1 MTKIVNYQQ
10 LEYWEQTEANF
21 DDAVTSVISSR
32 AALRGLPYGIP
43 ENRKNPAQKA
53 LILGIF
59 RCLLI
64 SWTKGKVPNE
74 RSIYRDIHPT
84 ITDLRH
90 ISDFLHSAFRFQ
102 DKAAADYGYA
112 IAFAAS
118 GSVRSAEYVTK
129 AARSSRKRFAQ
140 KAFWEVIN
148 SDCEALNSS
157 KKYNAVNLLSAKALW
172 PIEAPNGWNEIW
184 EACKLDLLKM
194 DSLTSYQIWIDWYER
209 RIRGERAAFDIPG
222 DKRRVEDKKIL
233 RRLAEATDEDFWG
246 KGHEYVNATLEGWLD
261 EARERVAPPAP
272 INAEVSGTF
281 DITGDATAELGP
293 LPPPPQNRNVLSFMS
308 SPEGRI
314 AIDAT
319 ALADQLRTNQGAQD
333 RYDEAVSEAKAALDR
348 CKRSNAGARLNRFL
362 ENYLAATGDTITD
375 AKPSLIVQRGERLRQ
390 ELAAYD
396 NPDSF
401 LDPLAD
407 DLLLDLKGWLTA
419 HNMMVG
425 LDPVLNASDLAMLGP
440 DRQPE
445 LIPPAEIRQK
455 VEQADEADLL
465 EEGVADTVIEATN
478 LAPEVPDANNRRTI
492 WSIEVVRNLII
503 ESIGIALNPFN
514 VEAQAAAFNA
524 VTGFKAFCGSIEHA
538 KYIVENRDWILK
550 RLGSTPTLRGLIER
564 LADRLEAITPFV
576 PNQPPND

>member
-1 MTKIVNYQQ
+1 LLAKVKYDIHYNLMTTIGNYQQ

-21 DDAVTSVISSR
+21 DDPVTSVISSR

-43 ENRKNPAQKA
+43 EKRQSPAQKA
-53 LILGIF
+53 VILGIF

-64 SWTKGKVPNE
+64 SWTKGKAPNE

-194 DSLTSYQIWIDWYER
+194 DSLTSYQVWIDWYER
-209 RIRGERAAFDIPG
+209 RIRGESAAFDIPG

-246 KGHEYVNATLEGWLD
+246 KGHEYVNATLKGWLD
-261 EARERVAPPAP
+261 EARARVAPPP
-272 INAEVSGTF
+272 PEPDIRNVS
-281 DITGDATAELGP
+281 ATVSSGGYVSATLERVWP
-293 LPPPPQNRNVLSFMS
+293 LPPQNRKVLSFMS

-362 ENYLAATGDTITD
+362 ENYLAATGDTIAD

-407 DLLLDLKGWLTA
+407 DFLLDLKGWLTA

-465 EEGVADTVIEATN
+465 EEGVTDTVIEATN

-492 WSIEVVRNLII
+492 WSVEVVRNLII

-524 VTGFKAFCGSIEHA
+524 VTGFKAFLAQSNTQNILSRTAIGFSNGSGA
-538 KYIVENRDWILK
+538 RPLC
-550 RLGSTPTLRGLIER
+550 
-564 LADRLEAITPFV
+564 AD
-576 PNQPPND
+576 